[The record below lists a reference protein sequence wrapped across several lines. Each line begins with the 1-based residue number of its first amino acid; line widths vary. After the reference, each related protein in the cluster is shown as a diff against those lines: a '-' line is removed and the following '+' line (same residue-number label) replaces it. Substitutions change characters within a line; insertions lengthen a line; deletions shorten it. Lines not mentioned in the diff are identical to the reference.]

1 MIDSSK
7 IQQARE
13 QGYSDSEINDFLS
26 KKEGYFQQINTAR
39 NQGYSD
45 KEIVTFLEKK
55 SAPKSMSMAEAAF
68 TTATNPLGFGDE
80 IRAAISASRTKL
92 FGGAATK
99 NIDIGDLYREA
110 RTTERAKLDKAR
122 QNYPSMTGIIEAP
135 SNLARGAVKGL
146 EEVGSGIYQTAANF
160 GADFSGAK
168 KILSAIRPDLKNEI
182 ESLTSQDISSI
193 LGEKAA
199 QDSKATDQEGL
210 AYKTGRFVGKV
221 APFVGVGG
229 SSKIGMA
236 VGGGLAGG
244 SELMEDSSVG
254 KRLGSAAI
262 GAVVAP
268 AIGTAVQQAAPY
280 VISGAQ
286 NVAFKAKK
294 ATSYVKNLFTKD
306 TAEEVGAKAMDPES
320 AKLALKELQD
330 KPSDKP
336 LTAVDIQN
344 PEFKTFARSVVN
356 KYPQAREIVKN
367 FTEGRNKEAFARI
380 NNDLRIISK
389 IDNADDYT
397 KQISDTQKSL
407 ASPLYAEAEADR
419 TIVPKFEFKEV
430 KTTTSPQTTTVSEGV
445 KSFKTDSSTKT
456 KTDFINKYN
465 LQSKS
470 RDVEKPLVSKEEKE
484 LFKQGKGSFE
494 GSSKEELFN
503 IADRYKTATQD
514 LKKYAPKSPL
524 QVIKE
529 SGGIADYQG
538 ELASLGITN
547 KTLPGL
553 LRKEGTAG
561 VGIDDVGQKLYEA
574 GYFKERPSVNEVLDF
589 LDKELRNTTKGN
601 RATTFFED
609 STKYNEA
616 KQFLDEADSLDIN
629 IDAINKLKKIT
640 PQTAKT
646 GVAGIKAGSSYD
658 KRDLSKKGIEEF
670 QNTLRKQT
678 TRIEEGGKIVN
689 VRKEITN
696 LNQMS
701 PKSMELAKQFDELE
715 NNKIYSKFKTQA
727 RERLDEDIPDN
738 SVAMLHKIRKR
749 IDANTAKQYDSLGKP
764 IDKDAIADNTKLRE
778 KIDGLI
784 SEVSPTFKVADNVFK
799 PLAIRKDAVEFG
811 KEFSKYKPSEIIKKV
826 NEFTSKS
833 GLKRQDILDDIKVG
847 AKDTIVKDVQK
858 LIKFDSSNIPTQIQ
872 VKTIIENQFKRDQL
886 KTFLDKK
893 DYREFIDNIDK
904 EALFN
909 KVSESLRLDKSS
921 TQEERTNFIL
931 RAFNGLISYATSGYG
946 KYAAT
951 INATKAGEQFLVKN
965 YRGLNSENAKKIAT
979 IFINKEA
986 SEKYLNN
993 IIYLASKNQKI
1004 FVTQA
1009 INDLKP
1015 LMIAT
1020 NLITQSSM
1028 NGNNDAQAAETENM
1042 TEEQI
1047 RNQLIQR
1054 QQQEPV
1060 LMSGI
1065 NPQAEAQK
1073 IKNRYYR

>member
-1 MIDSSK
+1 MPIVTLETGQKLTFPEGTTSDQINFAVDEFVTKNGISPQEAPA
-7 IQQARE
+7 QQAPAALQQPAQEPQSFQE
-13 QGYSDSEINDFLS
+13 QIKPYRRSASEDA
-26 KKEGYFQQINTAR
+26 KT
-39 NQGYSD
+39 
-45 KEIVTFLEKK
+45 
-55 SAPKSMSMAEAAF
+55 M
-68 TTATNPLGFGDE
+68 
-80 IRAAISASRTKL
+80 ISALYS
-92 FGGAATK
+92 GAE
-99 NIDIGDLYREA
+99 DLG
-110 RTTERAKLDKAR
+110 T
-122 QNYPSMTGIIEAP
+122 
-135 SNLARGAVKGL
+135 
-146 EEVGSGIYQTAANF
+146 GIYQAAANLGF
-160 GADFSGAK
+160 DFSGAK
-168 KILSAIRPDLKNEI
+168 KVLSMVRPDLREQI
-182 ESLTSQDISSI
+182 QSLTPEDISQVLADKQKAKNAAEADKP
-193 LGEKAA
+193 LGFKAIKEVVKIIPFLA
-199 QDSKATDQEGL
+199 AGSTTGKLVSEGL
-210 AYKTGRFVGKV
+210 ATGGKV
-221 APFVGVGG
+221 AQTLAPIVGLAASGTVGGAEMAALSPQEEAGLKNRALETAKGAATGAAFGAGLGVGG
-229 SSKIGMA
+229 K
-236 VGGGLAGG
+236 L
-244 SELMEDSSVG
+244 
-254 KRLGSAAI
+254 
-262 GAVVAP
+262 VA
-268 AIGTAVQQAAPY
+268 Q
-280 VISGAQ
+280 
-286 NVAFKAKK
+286 AKK
-294 ATSYVKNLFTKD
+294 VPSLLKNIFTKD

-330 KPSDKP
+330 KPSNKP

-646 GVAGIKAGSSYD
+646 GIAGIKAGSSYD
-658 KRDLSKKGIEEF
+658 KRDLFKKGIEEF